1 MAMQDEVALSS
12 SQVEGIGDDPLVVF
26 NLAVQEVKQCL
37 RITND
42 SFDKI
47 CREVETASSRAM
59 LKLVFRRF
67 NAITQI
73 FLRLAPPDKYSD
85 LISKAL
91 CELKA
96 SPRLQKF
103 LSATES
109 VQTAI
114 TNYKSSILRD
124 LAAIITRNLEFK
136 RADDE
141 REHELFS
148 RFLPVP
154 SSPEPE
160 TVELSGKRA
169 ISNVEGS
176 LQPIPKRSKIPALA
190 ALNLVPGGGA
200 DGQTAKKNV
209 LVTRQKL
216 RAAQLDPKGLLN
228 LVSVSSNALERTKQ
242 LEMRKTAG
250 LIQKNIGK
258 RSFANRLQ
266 DAKLR
271 VDLGL
276 AGQEAGD
283 TLLFGQKVMSAPG
296 FLSAKNIS
304 DVQNNNVEGSTTWKH
319 QNAYCK
325 MVMAGCLNQSKRILQ
340 RFDSIL
346 HGAKPET
353 LIEDTHRKI
362 REVLLSPEGR
372 EFFRNAESTEAAQV
386 KACDRVIM
394 KVVEAVDP
402 IVPLTL
408 RDKALDSG
416 YLRTALHFL
425 GAAEFMFSRYETDV
439 RNQANPNGVIGLTAA
454 MHDEFDRTIVF
465 NDQLKSLDDFMSC
478 MQTQYQTS
486 LGLGAAF
493 PKDFG
498 GRSRQR
504 NNRRGRGGSFFPRR
518 RFPTLGSGRGI
529 QAQQDHFVARQGA
542 RASPIRGRAPCYA
555 FQEGTCLRGVSCR
568 FSHGN

>member
-1 MAMQDEVALSS
+1 MAMQEEVALSGN
-12 SQVEGIGDDPLVVF
+12 QVEGISNDPQVIF
-26 NLAVQEVKQCL
+26 DLAVREVKQCL
-37 RITND
+37 RVAGD

-47 CREVETASSRAM
+47 CGDIENASSRAM

-67 NAITQI
+67 NGITQI
-73 FLRLAPPDKYSD
+73 LLRLAPPNRFSD

-103 LSATES
+103 LSATDS

-124 LAAIITRNLEFK
+124 LATVISRNQEFK
-136 RADDE
+136 RKDDE
-141 REHELFS
+141 RDDELFS
-148 RFLPVP
+148 RLLPEP

-160 TVELSGKRA
+160 PVESVGKRA
-169 ISNVEGS
+169 ISAVEGS
-176 LQPIPKRSKIPALA
+176 RQSIPKRSKIPALA
-190 ALNLVPGGGA
+190 PLQLVPGGGA
-200 DGQTAKKNV
+200 DGQTAKKSV

-228 LVSVSSNALERTKQ
+228 LVCVSSNALERTKQ

-250 LIQKNIGK
+250 LFQKDVRK

-266 DAKLR
+266 DAKVR

-283 TLLFGQKVMSAPG
+283 TLVFGQKVMSAPG
-296 FLSAKNIS
+296 FLSPKNVTDI
-304 DVQNNNVEGSTTWKH
+304 QNNNVEGNTTWKH

-325 MVMAGCLNQSKRILQ
+325 MVMAGCLNQAKRIIQ
-340 RFDSIL
+340 KYDSIL
-346 HGAKPET
+346 HGAKPEL
-353 LIEDTHRKI
+353 LIENTHKRI

-372 EFFRNAESTEAAQV
+372 EFFRDAESTEAARV
-386 KACDRVIM
+386 KACDKVIM
-394 KVVEAVDP
+394 KVVEAVEP

-465 NDQLKSLDDFMSC
+465 NDLLKPLDEFMSC

-486 LGLGAAF
+486 LGLGAPF

-504 NNRRGRGGSFFPRR
+504 DNRRGRGGPFFTRR
-518 RFPTLGSGRGI
+518 RFPTRGSGRGL
-529 QAQQDHFVARQGA
+529 QGQQDHFVASQNAG
-542 RASPIRGRAPCYA
+542 ASPIRGHAACYA
-555 FQEGTCLRGVSCR
+555 FQAGTCRRGASCR